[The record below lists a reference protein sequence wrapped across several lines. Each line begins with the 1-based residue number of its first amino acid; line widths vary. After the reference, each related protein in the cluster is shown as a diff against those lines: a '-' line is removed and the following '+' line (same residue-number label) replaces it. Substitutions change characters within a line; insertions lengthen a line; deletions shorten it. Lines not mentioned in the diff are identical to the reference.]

1 MKASLRGQVAPF
13 IVMDVMTAAAERE
26 AAGGDVLHL
35 EVGQPATPAP
45 RGALEAARAALDE
58 DRLGYTLTPGIR
70 PLRERISQHYRDWY
84 KIDVPAER
92 IFATT
97 GSSGAFQ
104 LAFLAA
110 FEAGDR
116 VALASP
122 GYPAYRNILTALGIE
137 VVDLATEAEDRFQP
151 TVARLQEAEKLDG
164 VIVASP
170 SNPTGTMLDEAAMA
184 ALTDWCKA
192 NGVRLVS
199 DEIYHGINF
208 GIRSVSAL
216 ESDPNAL
223 VINSFSK
230 YFSMTGWRIG
240 WMVVP
245 EDLVQSVDRLAQN
258 FFISAPAISQIAAT
272 AACDCT
278 EELQANVERYA
289 ANREVLMNDL
299 PAAGLVDLAP
309 ADGAF
314 YIYADVA
321 RFTNDSVD
329 FCRRMLADIGVACT
343 PGVDFDPGR
352 GHHTLR
358 FSFAGGT
365 EDMAEACK
373 RLKTWLS

>member
-1 MKASLRGQVAPF
+1 
-13 IVMDVMTAAAERE
+13 
-26 AAGGDVLHL
+26 
-35 EVGQPATPAP
+35 
-45 RGALEAARAALDE
+45 
-58 DRLGYTLTPGIR
+58 
-70 PLRERISQHYRDWY
+70 
-84 KIDVPAER
+84 
-92 IFATT
+92 
-97 GSSGAFQ
+97 
-104 LAFLAA
+104 
-110 FEAGDR
+110 
-116 VALASP
+116 
-122 GYPAYRNILTALGIE
+122 
-137 VVDLATEAEDRFQP
+137 
-151 TVARLQEAEKLDG
+151 
-164 VIVASP
+164 
-170 SNPTGTMLDEAAMA
+170 
-184 ALTDWCKA
+184 
-192 NGVRLVS
+192 
-199 DEIYHGINF
+199 
-208 GIRSVSAL
+208 
-216 ESDPNAL
+216 
-223 VINSFSK
+223 
-230 YFSMTGWRIG
+230 MTGWRIG

-272 AACDCT
+272 AAFDCT